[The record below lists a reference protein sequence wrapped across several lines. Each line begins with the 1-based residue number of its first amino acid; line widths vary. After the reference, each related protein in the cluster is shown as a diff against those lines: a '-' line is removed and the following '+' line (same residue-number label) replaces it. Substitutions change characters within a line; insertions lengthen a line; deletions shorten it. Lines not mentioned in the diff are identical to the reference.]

1 LAVTASDAKVVK
13 LLNGLLTTELRAINQ
28 YFLDSKLAEHWG
40 YEHLAEKLREA
51 SFAEMKDAEELMDRI
66 LLLGGLPNLQR
77 VEAFKTGETPREQF
91 GLAIELETKTVSQ
104 LHEAIPEADRGGDQG
119 TAEMLRRILLEE
131 EKQLDWFETQL
142 QLLERLGEANYLAQQ
157 VRS

>member
-1 LAVTASDAKVVK
+1 MAGDGKVVK

-51 SFAEMKDAEELMDRI
+51 SFTEMNDAEELMDRI

-91 GLAIELETKTVSQ
+91 DLAMELEAKAVSQ
-104 LHEAIPEADRGGDQG
+104 LHEAIPEADRAGDQG
-119 TAEMLRRILLEE
+119 TAEMLRTMLVGEE
-131 EKQLDWFETQL
+131 QQLAWIETQL
-142 QLLERLGEANYLAQQ
+142 QLLDRLGEANYLAQQ

>member
-1 LAVTASDAKVVK
+1 MASDGKVIK

-51 SFAEMKDAEELMDRI
+51 SFTEMNDAEELMDRI

-91 GLAIELETKTVSQ
+91 GLAMELESKAVTQ
-104 LHEAIPEADRGGDQG
+104 LHEAIPEADRSGDQG
-119 TAEMLRRILLEE
+119 TAEMLRTMLVGE
-131 EKQLDWFETQL
+131 EKQLAWIETQL
-142 QLLERLGEANYLAQQ
+142 QLLDRVGEANYLAQQ